1 MKNYQK
7 IGSALALVLGSTGI
21 ANAVVIHDSSSLPYE
36 GAIALG
42 DNAWAEGAFSTSGF
56 CPSGCTLNQISL
68 RMRTTDSLFNPVNV
82 SLSIWSVKDVT
93 SIANL
98 SHTGGNIFPVS
109 FATGLSAFTSSSPI
123 SLLANTTY
131 WVRLTNQDSGK
142 DLEWTYDNDGSFS
155 FFDPT
160 EAPGNQL
167 SDIDGLSL
175 KMKVEATPN
184 AVPLPASA
192 WLMGTAL
199 LGLVNS
205 WRKRR
210 S

>member
-7 IGSALALVLGSTGI
+7 IGSTLALVLGSTGV
-21 ANAVVIHDSSSLPYE
+21 ANALVIHDTSPLPVE
-36 GAIALG
+36 DAIPLSG
-42 DNAWAEGAFSTSGF
+42 NAWAESAFSTTGF
-56 CPSGCTLNQISL
+56 CSSGCTLNQISL
-68 RMRTTDSLFNPVNV
+68 RMRTSEAQFNPVNV

-93 SIANL
+93 SIGNL
-98 SHTGGNIFPVS
+98 SHTGSNIFPVS
-109 FATGLSAFTSSSPI
+109 FAGGLSAFTSSSPI

-131 WVRLTNQDSGK
+131 WVRLTNLDPGK
-142 DLEWTYDNDGSFS
+142 TVEWTYDNGGSTT

-160 EAPGNQL
+160 EPVGDQIF
-167 SDIDGLSL
+167 DVDVSL